1 MIACKIHSVD
11 HYAGRCLNGGI
22 RIAPTQHG
30 FPSAYLQ
37 FNGNAC
43 EGQVAIQIP
52 DRKQRYEAPAFSCAL
67 SAGHLSFSVITL
79 PLPFLFDRFVGT
91 LVGDRLVGTVERQG
105 RELTNSMSGVW
116 NLGRQA
122 ARN

>member
-1 MIACKIHSVD
+1 M
-11 HYAGRCLNGGI
+11 AGAWTGNLTYYPSPAFLNL
-22 RIAPTQHG
+22 T
-30 FPSAYLQ
+30 LQ
-37 FNGNAC
+37 FNGNRC

-52 DRKQRYEAPAFSCAL
+52 ERKQRYEAPAFNCAA
-67 SAGHLSFSVITL
+67 SADHLSFSVTTL

-116 NLGRQA
+116 NLGRQT